1 MEYIDCTK
9 FNVNEN
15 IKRWKWYKYK
25 NIKKYNKIG

>member
-15 IKRWKWYKYK
+15 LKRWKWYKYK
-25 NIKKYNKIG
+25 NIKNIIK